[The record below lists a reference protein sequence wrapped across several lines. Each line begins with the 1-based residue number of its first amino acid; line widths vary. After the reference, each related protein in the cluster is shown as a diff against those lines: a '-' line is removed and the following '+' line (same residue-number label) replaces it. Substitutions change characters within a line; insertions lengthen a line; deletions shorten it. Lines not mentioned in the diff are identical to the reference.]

1 MLLAQKFFVAA
12 RMVQIA
18 IRSNFPHWN
27 CVVTAALVLL
37 AQLSQRA
44 SRADPGLP
52 VCPVERYTFGLPYLT
67 FCQ

>member
-1 MLLAQKFFVAA
+1 
-12 RMVQIA
+12 VQIA
-18 IRSNFPHWN
+18 IGPSFLHQN
-27 CVVTAALVLL
+27 CVIMAEVILVAPLFD
-37 AQLSQRA
+37 RA